1 MQLFEEKHSE
11 TFNNRLFVFAF
22 ALLFLLVLLRT
33 AWISDDA
40 AITLRTVLN
49 FTHGFG
55 PTFNIDERV
64 QAYTHPLWFFILSLG
79 SLISGNVFYTTFFI
93 SIAFTMGALGLLLS
107 SISRNHFSLVLIG
120 LAVILSKSFV
130 DFSTSGLENPLSH
143 LLLLLAVLFASSHIE
158 NGRDRLTIFFLI
170 CSGIYLNRPDLLVM
184 ALPLAIYVTF
194 LATHHPK
201 QLAAKLLIAASP
213 VIIWTTFSLFYYGF
227 PFPNTAYAKLG
238 TGIEM
243 DERVV
248 QGLKYLLHSIDRD
261 PVTIFVIVTGLTI
274 GLYGSRLSKSL
285 STGVALYLMYVLY
298 IGGDF
303 MEGRFLTAPFFMS
316 LIIFAREVTTKSLAV
331 VLMIP
336 VVVLGSASIHPNLL
350 AGSSYSNTKI
360 QDSGIAD
367 ERGFYYQNFGLLA
380 AKRNTFTPPKWH
392 ASDRK
397 VEVICGGLG
406 FNSIMN
412 GPGMHYI
419 DNCALAD
426 PLLARLPAKEN
437 PNWRIGHFIRQI
449 PTDYKKSLEQGK
461 NLLVDQKTARYW
473 ESIRTVTR
481 GALFDKDRFVE
492 IARLNLGLVEQPDR
506 EMYRTKNIPRSKSI
520 PEITESD
527 VKTIRAEGSPW
538 DATGN
543 FIFDNALDIVLS
555 NIADIKSI
563 DVSLDNNDIYELAGL
578 RNDEWIFL
586 ATVGPRNTSG
596 LARYKITLD
605 SPVIGIEKIR
615 VTAKSGDGMYSIGHL
630 VANAE

>member
-1 MQLFEEKHSE
+1 MQLFQEKHSE
-11 TFNNRLFVFAF
+11 TLNNRLFVFAF

-55 PTFNIDERV
+55 PTFNINERV

-93 SIAFTMGALGLLLS
+93 SIAFSAAALGLLLS
-107 SISRNHFSLVLIG
+107 SIPRNHFSLVLIG
-120 LAVILSKSFV
+120 LTVILSKAFV

-143 LLLLLAVLFASSHIE
+143 LLLLLAVIFASTHIE
-158 NGRDRLTIFFLI
+158 NGRHRLTIFFLI

-194 LATHHPK
+194 SAIHRPK
-201 QLAAKLLIAASP
+201 QLATKLLIAASP

-238 TGIEM
+238 TGIAV
-243 DERVV
+243 DERFV
-248 QGLKYLLHSIDRD
+248 QGLKYFLHSIDKD

-285 STGVALYLMYVLY
+285 STGVVLYLMYILY

-316 LIIFAREVTTKSLAV
+316 LIIFAREVATKSLAIA
-331 VLMIP
+331 LMIP
-336 VVVLGSASIHPNLL
+336 VLVLGSTNIHPNLL
-350 AGSSYSNTKI
+350 AGSSYTNTKI
-360 QDSGIAD
+360 QDNGVAD
-367 ERGFYYQNFGLLA
+367 ERGFYYQKFGLLT
-380 AKRNTFTPPKWH
+380 AKRNTFTPPQWH

-406 FNSIMN
+406 FNSIIK

-437 PNWRIGHFIRQI
+437 PHWRIGHFYRQL
-449 PTDYKKSLEQGK
+449 PTNYKESLEQGK
-461 NLLVDQKTARYW
+461 NLLADQKTARYW
-473 ESIRTVTR
+473 ESIRAITR
-481 GALFDKDRFVE
+481 GPLFNKDRFVE
-492 IARLNLGLVEQPDR
+492 IARLNFGLVEQPDR
-506 EMYRTKNIPRSKSI
+506 EMYRAKYIPRSTSI
-520 PEITESD
+520 TEINESD
-527 VKTIRAEGSPW
+527 VKIIRTEGSPW
-538 DATGN
+538 NATGN
-543 FIFDNALDIVLS
+543 IIFDSALDIALS
-555 NIADIKSI
+555 KVVNVKSI
-563 DVSLDNNDIYELAGL
+563 DVSLDNNDIYELAGV
-578 RNDEWIFL
+578 RNDEWISL
-586 ATVGPRNTSG
+586 AMVGPRNTRG

-605 SPVIGIEKIR
+605 SPVTDIKKIR

-630 VANAE
+630 LVNAE